1 MSGEYAFDVAPALM
15 VGDQE
20 VFALESYS
28 TSNAVFAH
36 MGEMILKTLDI
47 DGRKVS
53 SGWYPYGS
61 WDPSHKP
68 LFVVGGLNPPSY
80 ISLGESENTTLEWSY
95 EAWSSSAQTPSNGVL
110 TPIVAVP
117 AVIALGLTILVFTV
131 KKRKKS

>member
-1 MSGEYAFDVAPALM
+1 M

-36 MGEMILKTLDI
+36 MGDMILKTLDI

-53 SGWYPYGS
+53 GGWYPYGS

-68 LFVVGGLNPPSY
+68 LFVVGGLSPPSY
-80 ISLGESENTTLEWSY
+80 ISLGESENKTLEWSY
-95 EAWSSSAQTPSNGVL
+95 EQWSTSAQTTSNGVL

-117 AVIALGLTILVFTV
+117 AAAALGVTILAFAV
-131 KKRKKS
+131 KKRKKR

>member
-1 MSGEYAFDVAPALM
+1 M

-36 MGEMILKTLDI
+36 MGDMILKTLDI

-53 SGWYPYGS
+53 GGWYPYGS

-68 LFVVGGLNPPSY
+68 LFVVGGLSPPSY
-80 ISLGESENTTLEWSY
+80 ISLGESENKTLEWSY
-95 EAWSSSAQTPSNGVL
+95 EQWSTSAQATSSNGVL
-110 TPIVAVP
+110 TPSVAVP
-117 AVIALGLTILVFTV
+117 AAAALGVTILVFAV
-131 KKRKKS
+131 KKRKKR